1 MVFSKGRNPIDG
13 GSTLITESL
22 LKGPSSYTITV
33 GGGGEWVLGF
43 RPLSQGGGCQ
53 FPSLPGLCL

>member
-33 GGGGEWVLGF
+33 GGGWGVGV
-43 RPLSQGGGCQ
+43 RVSTT
-53 FPSLPGLCL
+53 